1 MTTITPGTTSVLIFE
16 AQQYAPNGPPVDVT
30 GLTFRLVRT
39 DGTVLVATTGSG
51 ITHVSTGLYTYA
63 YAAPTGLAAGQAFA
77 VWTSDQGGASEF
89 VDIGNAISSST
100 GQTACQSWPY
110 ICATLSAASA
120 AVSGAALQIA
130 SDILYKLTAQQF
142 GICTFTA
149 RPCRRDCY
157 GNSWPF
163 DGGNWWQWGG
173 GGGPRP
179 VLFDGA
185 WFNITCGSCSGT
197 CSCGPLE
204 EAWLPGPVNS
214 IVNVKLDGQLMDP
227 SKYRVDDFRKLV
239 RTDGLRWPVCQ
250 NLTANDDQTGTWS
263 VTAAIGQAVP
273 ALGALAVGELMTDI
287 IAGCLAGDCG
297 LPSNATTIARQG
309 VTIDLVTYQEML
321 QHGLLGL
328 RWCDTFISTYNPD
341 RLRAAPQVFD
351 VDGESWRRAGTA

>member
-1 MTTITPGTTSVLIFE
+1 MTTITPGQTSILIFE

-30 GLTFRLVRT
+30 GLTFALTRT

-51 ITHVSTGLYTYA
+51 ITHVGTGTYTYP
-63 YAAPTGLAAGQAFA
+63 YAAPVGLAAGQAFA
-77 VWTSDQGGASEF
+77 TWSSGQGSATEL
-89 VDIGNAISSST
+89 VDIGNALSSAT
-100 GQTACQSWPY
+100 GQTACQPWPY
-110 ICATLSAASA
+110 ICASFSAASA
-120 AVSGAALQIA
+120 AITGSALQIA
-130 SDILYKLTAQQF
+130 SDILYKLSGQQF

-173 GGGPRP
+173 MWPRP

-185 WFNITCGSCSGT
+185 WYNITCGSCSGT

-214 IVNVKLDGQLMDP
+214 IVQVKIDGQLLSP
-227 SKYRVDDFRKLV
+227 SAYRVDDFRKLV
-239 RTDGLRWPVCQ
+239 RTDGQRWPVCQ
-250 NLTANDDQTGTWS
+250 NLTADDSQPGTWS

-273 ALGALAVGELMTDI
+273 ELGALAVGELMRDI
-287 IAGCLAGDCG
+287 VAGCPTGNCA
-297 LPSNATTIARQG
+297 LPSNATTISRQG
-309 VTIDLVTYQEML
+309 LVIDLVTYQEML

-328 RWCDTFISTYNPD
+328 RWCDTFISTYNPN
-341 RLRAAPQVFD
+341 RLQAAPQVYD
-351 VDGESWRRAGTA
+351 VDGESWRRTGTA